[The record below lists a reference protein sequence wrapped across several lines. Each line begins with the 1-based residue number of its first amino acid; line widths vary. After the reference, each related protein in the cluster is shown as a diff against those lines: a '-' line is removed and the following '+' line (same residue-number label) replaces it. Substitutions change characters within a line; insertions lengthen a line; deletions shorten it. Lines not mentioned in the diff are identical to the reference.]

1 MLRVCAC
8 DALHVARFVVSLW
21 WFCFSVALKSSKLNE
36 RCERDNSL
44 SFCTGRGLFICL
56 KVSGRTAAHES
67 MAAVTLIPTFFV
79 VYLTDILFIF

>member
-36 RCERDNSL
+36 RCERDNAL

-56 KVSGRTAAHES
+56 KVSGRTAAHEWQHS
-67 MAAVTLIPTFFV
+67 YSHTHIFF
-79 VYLTDILFIF
+79 VYLTDFYLFI